1 MIRQAQ
7 LQLEAD
13 DTKPHSTGSSH
24 SARRPGGFVADAA
37 VHPVEGA
44 GPAVGEHPLR
54 IPASEL
60 TEVMTAIKG
69 SVEKVVSE
77 SQGPRT

>member
-7 LQLEAD
+7 YSSRQTTRE
-13 DTKPHSTGSSH
+13 PHSTGSSH

-37 VHPVEGA
+37 VHPVEGEQDQPSA
-44 GPAVGEHPLR
+44 NITLR

-60 TEVMTAIKG
+60 TE
-69 SVEKVVSE
+69 S
-77 SQGPRT
+77 